1 MTARIKYRFGP
12 GLSRAGLRWTDDE
25 IATLAA
31 LYRDTPIKDISAK
44 MQRTA
49 KSLRLK
55 VEELQLR
62 RSPEFVGVIRSEVG
76 MKGYVARLRKAEA
89 GRAVRGELVEV
100 LFAQMTRAGLPPDQD
115 KERELIASWSVQAI
129 KAKTEQ
135 YRQLAD
141 RQLSPGRVSDPAD
154 SLASRHGDTDAA
166 QPAPPRAARV

>member
-12 GLSRAGLRWTDDE
+12 GLARSGLRWTDDE

-62 RSPEFVGVIRSEVG
+62 RSAEFVGAIRAEVG
-76 MKGYVARLRKAEA
+76 MKGYVARLRNAEA
-89 GRAVRGELVEV
+89 GRSEELDDLPAVARVFAPDNCPFVARTIERLPELE
-100 LFAQMTRAGLPPDQD
+100 RA
-115 KERELIASWSVQAI
+115 W
-129 KAKTEQ
+129 
-135 YRQLAD
+135 
-141 RQLSPGRVSDPAD
+141 
-154 SLASRHGDTDAA
+154 
-166 QPAPPRAARV
+166 RAAA